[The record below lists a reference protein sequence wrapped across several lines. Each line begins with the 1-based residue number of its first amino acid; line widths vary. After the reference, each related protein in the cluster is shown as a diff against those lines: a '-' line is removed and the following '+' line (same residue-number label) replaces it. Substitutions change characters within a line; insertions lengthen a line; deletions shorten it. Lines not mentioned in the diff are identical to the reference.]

1 MDSFNQQFL
10 YSISIIILGYILKRF
25 DIIRER
31 EGEGLTRLV
40 LNVTLPCLLIVS
52 FSEIVIDP
60 SLFLLVII
68 AFVYGCFMAFLGS
81 FVFRNESSL
90 NKGMLLMTLPGFNIG
105 LFAFPLVEGIWGSEG
120 LKYFGMFDAGNAFVI
135 FGLNYMVATYFASGD
150 VKPDFKAMTTKIFKS
165 IPLMTYILVCTIN
178 LLGLKLPDFALG
190 VAGTISQANM
200 PLSLLILGIYL
211 NLQFDKSNLKII
223 SKFLIFRYATG
234 IAVGSCLFWL
244 LPFDDLFKYTLLIAL
259 ILPTAATSLA
269 YSVEFRYDTKLV
281 GTIANIT
288 IIISFVLLWLIANL
302 VL

>member
-10 YSISIIILGYILKRF
+10 YSITIIVLGYILKRF

-31 EGEGLTRLV
+31 EGEGLTRIV

-68 AFVYGCFMAFLGS
+68 AIVYGGFMAAIGAI
-81 FVFRNESSL
+81 VFRKEDQRT
-90 NKGMLLMTLPGFNIG
+90 KGMLLMTLPGFNIG

-135 FGLNYMVATYFASGD
+135 FGLNYVIATYFASGD
-150 VKPDFKAMTTKIFKS
+150 IKPDFKAMSSKIFQS

-178 LLGLKLPDFALG
+178 LIGLQLPGFALD
-190 VAGTISQANM
+190 VAGTIAQANM

-223 SKFLIFRYATG
+223 MKFLAFRYVSG
-234 IAVGSCLFWL
+234 IIIGFALFWL
-244 LPFDDLFKYTLLIAL
+244 LPYEDMFKYTLLIAL

-269 YSVEFRYDTKLV
+269 YSVEFRYDTKFV
-281 GTIANIT
+281 GTIANMT
-288 IIISFVLLWLIANL
+288 IIISFGILWLIANL